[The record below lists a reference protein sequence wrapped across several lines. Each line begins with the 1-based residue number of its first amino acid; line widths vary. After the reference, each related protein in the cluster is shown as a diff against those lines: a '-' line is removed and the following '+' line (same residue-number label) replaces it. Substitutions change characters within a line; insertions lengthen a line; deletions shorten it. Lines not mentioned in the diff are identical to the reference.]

1 MDDRIGQMMTRTST
15 RPSLFTMIATSIF
28 ALLLVGLV
36 TGSETRAQTSG
47 AQTSSGGTQVATFAG
62 GCFWC
67 SEVDFLQVDGV
78 LKSVSGFI
86 GGTTKNPTYRQVTG
100 GNTGHTEA
108 VQITFDPSK
117 VTYERL
123 LYVYWRTV
131 DPFDAGG
138 QFCDR
143 GDSYRTG
150 IFSHSAD
157 QKQLADTS
165 KSALTASGRFKQ
177 KIVTEVT
184 PAAVGDFTAA
194 EEYHQNFYKKDPGR
208 YYSYRAGCGRDARVK
223 AIWGAEAGGKVVT
236 Q

>member
-1 MDDRIGQMMTRTST
+1 MTMRRIARTVFSVAAVAGSVLAMVIVST
-15 RPSLFTMIATSIF
+15 KSH
-28 ALLLVGLV
+28 
-36 TGSETRAQTSG
+36 AQQPAAPG
-47 AQTSSGGTQVATFAG
+47 ATQVATFAG
-62 GCFWC
+62 GCYWC
-67 SEVDFLQVDGV
+67 VEVDFQKVDGV
-78 LKSVSGFI
+78 LKTVSGFI
-86 GGTTKNPTYRQVTG
+86 GGTTKNPTYKQVTS

-108 VQITFDPSK
+108 VQIIFDPSK

-150 IFSHSAD
+150 IFTHSAE
-157 QKQLADTS
+157 QKQQADAS
-165 KSALTASGRFKQ
+165 KSALISSGRFKQ
-177 KIVTEVT
+177 PIVTEI
-184 PAAVGDFTAA
+184 AAASVGDFTAA
-194 EEYHQNFYKKDPGR
+194 EDYHQNFYKKDPGR

-223 AIWGAEAGGKVVT
+223 AIWGAEAGGKAMS

>member
-1 MDDRIGQMMTRTST
+1 MALFKTLRTLT
-15 RPSLFTMIATSIF
+15 QSLAIATLAVSAF
-28 ALLLVGLV
+28 VFGV
-36 TGSETRAQTSG
+36 HAQ
-47 AQTSSGGTQVATFAG
+47 QPGTQPATQIATFAG

-67 SEVDFLQVDGV
+67 SEVDFLKVDGV

-86 GGTTKNPTYRQVTG
+86 GGTTKNPTYRQVVG
-100 GNTGHTEA
+100 GGTGHTEA
-108 VQITFDPSK
+108 VQITFDPAKIS
-117 VTYERL
+117 YERL
-123 LYVYWRTV
+123 LYVFWRTI

-143 GDSYRTG
+143 GDSYRSG
-150 IFSHSAD
+150 IFTHSSE
-157 QKQLADTS
+157 QKQQADASKTS
-165 KSALTASGRFKQ
+165 LTSSGRFKQ
-177 KIVTEVT
+177 PIVTEIT

-194 EEYHQNFYKKDPGR
+194 EAYHQDFYKKDPGR

>member
-1 MDDRIGQMMTRTST
+1 MMIPNALRTLATAAAIAASVGAMV
-15 RPSLFTMIATSIF
+15 LFATH
-28 ALLLVGLV
+28 AP
-36 TGSETRAQTSG
+36 AQQKAPAT
-47 AQTSSGGTQVATFAG
+47 TQVATFAG

-67 SEVDFLQVDGV
+67 VEVDFQKVDGV
-78 LKSVSGFI
+78 VKTVSGFI
-86 GGTTKNPTYRQVTG
+86 GGKTKNPTYKQVTS

-123 LYVYWRTV
+123 LYVFWRTI

-150 IFSHSAD
+150 VFTHTAE
-157 QKQLADTS
+157 QKKLADAS
-165 KSALTASGRFKQ
+165 KAALTSSGRFKQ
-177 KIVTEVT
+177 PIVTEI
-184 PAAVGDFTAA
+184 AAAEIGDFTAA
-194 EEYHQNFYKKDPGR
+194 EEYHQNFHVKDPGR
-208 YYSYRAGCGRDARVK
+208 YYSYRAGCGRDAKVK
-223 AIWGAEAGGKVVT
+223 SIWGAEAGGKVVT